1 MAPAARGGLPP
12 IDEASFGAAHASP
25 SVRKF
30 ARELG
35 VNLGSVR
42 GSGEK
47 GRILLDDV
55 KAFVKM
61 VMAGGGPVARR
72 AGACPRLTTT
82 TRPHSA
88 QSR

>member
-1 MAPAARGGLPP
+1 MPA
-12 IDEASFGAAHASP
+12 IDETSFSSAHASP

-42 GSGEK
+42 GSGDK

-55 KAFVKM
+55 KAFVKL
-61 VMAGGGPVARR
+61 VIGAGRWLHRR
-72 AGACPRLTTT
+72 RPCRSRTTTILRLT
-82 TRPHSA
+82 A
-88 QSR
+88 KSRSSR